1 MTARGMLGADELA
14 ESIGAGAVDTV
25 LVAFP
30 DLQGRLVG
38 KRVTGSYW
46 REHMGAGREPL
57 HMCNYL
63 LAVDSEMN
71 VLPGYTFASWDQGY
85 GDMAAQPDLAT
96 IRTIPWLEKT
106 ALVLCDLLDEET
118 GAPVEV
124 SPRRILQRQ
133 VERAAAAGLTLNFA
147 SELEFFVFRESLEE
161 AAAKDFAD
169 LTPHSLVVED
179 YHILQTTRDE
189 YLIRDIRNGIDG
201 AGVPVEFSKGEAGKG
216 QHEINLVYAD
226 AVEMADRHVIYKNG
240 VKEIAAQHNR
250 AVTFMAK
257 FSSDEVGSS
266 CHVHSSLWSPDGRE
280 ALMWDATAPDHLSPA
295 MRGWLGGQIAC
306 GRELAWMYAPT
317 VNSYKRYQPE
327 SWAPTALAWSVD
339 NRTCGY
345 RIVGHG
351 ASFRLE
357 SRIPGADANPYLAF
371 AATIAAGLHGIEHGL
386 DPGPRFKGNAYAD
399 PDLARVPDNLVE
411 AIDALVSSKV
421 AVDAFGADVHDH
433 LLNTARQEW
442 AYFNRAVTDWER
454 RRNFDQW

>member
-1 MTARGMLGADELA
+1 MTVRGMLDAAMLDEA
-14 ESIGAGAVDTV
+14 IASGRIDTV

-38 KRVTGSYW
+38 KRVTGTYW
-46 REHMGAGREPL
+46 REHMGGGAEPL
-57 HMCNYL
+57 HMCN
-63 LAVDSEMN
+63 
-71 VLPGYTFASWDQGY
+71 
-85 GDMAAQPDLAT
+85 
-96 IRTIPWLEKT
+96 
-106 ALVLCDLLDEET
+106 DLLEEET

-133 VERAAAAGLTLNFA
+133 VERAAAAGFTLNFA
-147 SELEFFVFRESLEE
+147 SELEFFLFKDSLED
-161 AAAKDFAD
+161 AAAKDYTN
-169 LTPHSLVVED
+169 LTPHSLVIED

-201 AGVPVEFSKGEAGKG
+201 AGIPVEFSKGEAGKG

-240 VKEIAAQHNR
+240 VKEIAAQHGR

-266 CHVHSSLWSPDGRE
+266 CHVHSSLWSPDGRD
-280 ALMWDATAPDHLSPA
+280 ALMWSADAPDHLSPA

-327 SWAPTALAWSVD
+327 SWAPTALAWSID

-371 AATIAAGLHGIEHGL
+371 AATIAAGLDGIARNLE
-386 DPGPRFKGNAYAD
+386 PPPRFDGNAYVA
-399 PDLARVPDNLVE
+399 PDVERVPWNLVE
-411 AIDALVSSKV
+411 
-421 AVDAFGADVHDH
+421 
-433 LLNTARQEW
+433 
-442 AYFNRAVTDWER
+442 
-454 RRNFDQW
+454 

>member
-1 MTARGMLGADELA
+1 MTARGMLDAAQLEQHIDSGE
-14 ESIGAGAVDTV
+14 IDTV
-25 LVAFP
+25 LVAFA

-46 REHMGAGREPL
+46 RDHMRGGAEPL

-71 VLPGYTFASWDQGY
+71 VLPGYAFASWDQGY

-96 IRTIPWLEKT
+96 IRRVPWLDKT

-133 VERAAAAGLTLNFA
+133 VEQAAAAGFSLNFA
-147 SELEFFVFRESLEE
+147 SELEFFLFRDSLEE
-161 AAAKDFAD
+161 AAAKGYAD

-201 AGVPVEFSKGEAGKG
+201 AGVPVEFSKGEAGRG

-226 AVEMADRHVIYKNG
+226 PVEMADRHVIYKNG
-240 VKEIAAQHNR
+240 AKEIAAQHGR
-250 AVTFMAK
+250 AITFMAK
-257 FSSDEVGSS
+257 YSADEVGSS
-266 CHVHSSLWSPDGRE
+266 CHVHSSLWSRDGE
-280 ALMWDATAPDHLSPA
+280 DALMWDPGAPDHLSPVF
-295 MRGWLGGQIAC
+295 RGWLGGQIAC

-327 SWAPTALAWSVD
+327 SWAPTALAWSID
-339 NRTCGY
+339 NRTCGF

-351 ASFRLE
+351 SSFRLE
-357 SRIPGADANPYLAF
+357 SRIPGADVNPYLAY
-371 AATIAAGLHGIEHGL
+371 AATIAAGLHGVEHGI
-386 DPGPRFKGNAYAD
+386 DPGARFDGNAYAA
-399 PDLARVPDNLVE
+399 PELARVPESLVA
-411 AIDALVSSKV
+411 AIDAFASSKV
-421 AVDAFGADVHDH
+421 AVDAFGAEVHDH